1 MTRELLRKT
10 PDVFALIILAE
21 IFALGQLNYRV
32 LEAMRFLRK
41 SLIVILPSLDP
52 VRYEKV
58 AFPLIHVD

>member
-32 LEAMRFLRK
+32 LEAMLFLRK
-41 SLIVILPSLDP
+41 SLIVILTSLDP
-52 VRYEKV
+52 SK
-58 AFPLIHVD
+58 I